1 MKEFMNE
8 VSLPLG
14 ANLRDDKEKEQAQV
28 IIDENK
34 TSRNHRKNYV
44 MTIAKL
50 GAITL
55 GLVSNQQNYNINN
68 ELDPLFTERIK
79 NTLTEF
85 LIKDFV
91 QSIFQ

>member
-1 MKEFMNE
+1 M
-8 VSLPLG
+8 
-14 ANLRDDKEKEQAQV
+14 

-34 TSRNHRKNYV
+34 TTRNHRKNYV

-55 GLVSNQQNYNINN
+55 SLVSNQQNYNINN

-91 QSIFQ
+91 

>member
-1 MKEFMNE
+1 M
-8 VSLPLG
+8 
-14 ANLRDDKEKEQAQV
+14 

-34 TSRNHRKNYV
+34 TARNHRKNYV

>member
-1 MKEFMNE
+1 M
-8 VSLPLG
+8 
-14 ANLRDDKEKEQAQV
+14 
-28 IIDENK
+28 IINENK
-34 TSRNHRKNYV
+34 TARNHRKNYV

-68 ELDPLFTERIK
+68 ELDPLFTEKIK
-79 NTLTEF
+79 NTLTKL

-91 QSIFQ
+91 

>member
-1 MKEFMNE
+1 
-8 VSLPLG
+8 
-14 ANLRDDKEKEQAQV
+14 
-28 IIDENK
+28 
-34 TSRNHRKNYV
+34 